1 MAAPMDDD
9 TRFAIVTNG
18 AFVRRSCNIS
28 EPDRV
33 TDLDRPQQ
41 AGGTAER
48 SPYKA
53 N

>member
-1 MAAPMDDD
+1 MDDD

-18 AFVRRSCNIS
+18 AFVRRSCSIS

-33 TDLDRPQQ
+33 TDLGRSQQ

-48 SPYKA
+48 SPDKSK
-53 N
+53 